1 MDSRLLLLLGFSFLA
16 STTIYLF
23 SSKRKRHLI
32 LERLHLRGRRTSGAS
47 TPPRSL
53 SPKKDPGDPADAD
66 YREVYPPSRR
76 FTLESVAP
84 ELFKKNPKPST
95 LDGASEE
102 KGRQS
107 IPIDVA
113 FENADPKAY
122 TPCEFSA
129 EEIRALGDFPDY
141 ATLSGVPLPK
151 AYHEFDITKALP
163 RPYRPFRWAYHQT
176 MCSSS
181 RAYLRYKC

>member
-1 MDSRLLLLLGFSFLA
+1 MDSKLLLLLGFSFLA
-16 STTIYLF
+16 STTVYLL
-23 SSKRKRHLI
+23 SSKRKRNLI
-32 LERLHLRGRRTSGAS
+32 LERLHLRRRRTSGAS

-53 SPKKDPGDPADAD
+53 SPKKEFCDPADTD

-76 FTLESVAP
+76 FTLETVAP

-95 LDGASEE
+95 LDSASEE

-107 IPIDVA
+107 VPFDIA
-113 FENADPKAY
+113 FENANPQAY

-129 EEIRALGDFPDY
+129 AEIKALGDFPDY
-141 ATLSGVPLPK
+141 STLSGVPLPK
-151 AYHEFDITKALP
+151 AYPEFDIAKALP
-163 RPYRPFRWAYHQT
+163 RPYRPLRWAYHQT

-181 RAYLRYKC
+181 CN